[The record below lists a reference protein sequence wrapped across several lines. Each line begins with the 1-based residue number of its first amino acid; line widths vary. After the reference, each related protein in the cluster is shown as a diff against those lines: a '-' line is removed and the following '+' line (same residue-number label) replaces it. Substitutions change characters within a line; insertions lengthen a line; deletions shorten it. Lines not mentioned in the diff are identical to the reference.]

1 MTAARA
7 NPPDG
12 ALTWAPGCRT
22 VAPMTRSRRAPVPL
36 AALGAILLLA
46 AAALWAPR
54 PAAAA
59 LTAGSIRIVD
69 RPASVRVIVHFRGGR
84 LTGLANQVD
93 AIDPDISDGRAVVR
107 VNAPGIR
114 TSAPAAGRA
123 GVVVQIARRGGHIV
137 VLLDERPGSVGRFK
151 FVSYRAS
158 VPRNVL
164 VIDLWKTTTRRAAA
178 IRDDGCLRL
187 THWSGGSGR
196 ISARGR
202 ELTPLFE
209 HGLVLSL
216 RLEGAGGATLA
227 LTPVTAREGTFRPD
241 FSGYSVPGRWSGAL
255 HPSVSGRTRAMLEAW
270 SSSAKDGSLEC
281 LVQVPV
287 VVRP

>member
-1 MTAARA
+1 
-7 NPPDG
+7 
-12 ALTWAPGCRT
+12 
-22 VAPMTRSRRAPVPL
+22 MTRSRRVPLPL
-36 AALGAILLLA
+36 AALGAVVLLA
-46 AAALWAPR
+46 LAGLWVPR

-93 AIDPDISDGRAVVR
+93 ATDPDITDGRAVVR
-107 VNAPGIR
+107 VNARGIGTR
-114 TSAPAAGRA
+114 APAAGRA
-123 GVVVQIARRGGHIV
+123 GVVVQIARQGGHILI
-137 VLLDERPGSVGRFK
+137 LLDERSGSPGRFK

-164 VIDLWKTTTRRAAA
+164 VIDLWKATTRRAAT

-187 THWSGGSGR
+187 THWGDGNGR
-196 ISARGR
+196 TSARGR

-216 RLEGAGGATLA
+216 RLEGAGGATVA

-241 FSGYSVPGRWSGAL
+241 FSGYRVPGRWSGTL
-255 HPSVSGRTRAMLEAW
+255 RQSVAGPTRAMLEAW

-287 VVRP
+287 ILRP

>member
-1 MTAARA
+1 M
-7 NPPDG
+7 
-12 ALTWAPGCRT
+12 
-22 VAPMTRSRRAPVPL
+22 
-36 AALGAILLLA
+36 
-46 AAALWAPR
+46 
-54 PAAAA
+54 
-59 LTAGSIRIVD
+59 
-69 RPASVRVIVHFRGGR
+69 
-84 LTGLANQVD
+84 
-93 AIDPDISDGRAVVR
+93 R

-114 TSAPAAGRA
+114 TTAPAAGRA
-123 GVVVQIARRGGHIV
+123 GVVVQIARQGGHIV

-164 VIDLWKTTTRRAAA
+164 VIDLWKATTRRAAT

-216 RLEGAGGATLA
+216 RLEGAGGGTIA